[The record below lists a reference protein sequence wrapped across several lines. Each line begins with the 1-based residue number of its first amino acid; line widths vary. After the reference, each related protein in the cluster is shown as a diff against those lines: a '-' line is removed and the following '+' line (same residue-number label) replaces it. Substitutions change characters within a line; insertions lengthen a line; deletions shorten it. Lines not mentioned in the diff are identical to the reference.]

1 MVNISAFL
9 KLPVEFH
16 GKCLIYP
23 PSVNE
28 VVGNSEAVFYARV
41 LSTSQEEIDDMYREK
56 GIEEE
61 PMTPLEHLLGSAYR
75 NPKMAEKIKKAFYFF
90 LREPVQFLYEEKA
103 IVVGD
108 LKETLKITN
117 DIGKLRIIKEDE
129 FFDFQ
134 NTIRAVM
141 GEKEIEPPDP
151 DEDPRVKRIKAKA
164 RYRDKIKAKKGMG
177 LKLNSTLISI
187 CCMGLGL
194 NPLNIGEMSYACV
207 HWLVAMMQQK
217 EEYDIDIRALLAG
230 ADSKKVKPKYWIKN
244 INEKEEL

>member
-28 VVGNSEAVFYARV
+28 VVRNKDALFYARL
-41 LSTSQEEIDDMYREK
+41 LSTSQEEIEDMYREK

-75 NPKMAEKIKKAFYFF
+75 SPKMAEKIKKAFYFF

-108 LKETLKITN
+108 IKETLKITN

-134 NTIRAVM
+134 NSIRAAM

-194 NPLNIGEMSYACV
+194 NPLNIGEISYASIPA
-207 HWLVAMMQQK
+207 LVRYYQEKDKYKTDVQS
-217 EEYDIDIRALLAG
+217 LLAG
-230 ADSKKVKPKYWIKN
+230 ADSKKVKPKYWIRN
-244 INEKEEL
+244 IED

>member
-75 NPKMAEKIKKAFYFF
+75 NLEMAEKIKKAFYFF
-90 LREPVQFLYEEKA
+90 LREPVQFLYEEKS

-108 LKETLKITN
+108 IKETLKITN
-117 DIGKLRIIKEDE
+117 DIGKLRIIEEDE

-134 NTIRAVM
+134 NSIRAIM

-164 RYRDKIKAKKGMG
+164 RYRDKVKAKQGLG
-177 LKLNSTLISI
+177 LKLNSTLFSI

-194 NPLNIGEMSYACV
+194 NPLNIGEISYASIPA
-207 HWLVAMMQQK
+207 LVRYYQEK
-217 EEYDIDIRALLAG
+217 DKYETDVKSLLAG
-230 ADSKKVKPKYWIKN
+230 ADSKKVKPKYWIRN
-244 INEKEEL
+244 IED

>member
-28 VVGNSEAVFYARV
+28 VVGNKDALFYARL
-41 LSTSQEEIDDMYREK
+41 LSTSQEEIEDMYREK
-56 GIEEE
+56 GIEEK

-75 NPKMAEKIKKAFYFF
+75 SPKMAEKIKKAFYFF

-108 LKETLKITN
+108 IKETLKITN
-117 DIGKLRIIKEDE
+117 DIGKLRIIREDE
-129 FFDFQ
+129 FFEFQ
-134 NTIRAVM
+134 NTIRAMM

-177 LKLNSTLISI
+177 LKLSSALISI

-194 NPLNIGEMSYACV
+194 NPLNIGEISYASIPA
-207 HWLVAMMQQK
+207 L
-217 EEYDIDIRALLAG
+217 IRYYQEKDKYKTDVQSLLAG
-230 ADSKKVKPKYWIKN
+230 ADSKKVKPKYWIRN
-244 INEKEEL
+244 IED